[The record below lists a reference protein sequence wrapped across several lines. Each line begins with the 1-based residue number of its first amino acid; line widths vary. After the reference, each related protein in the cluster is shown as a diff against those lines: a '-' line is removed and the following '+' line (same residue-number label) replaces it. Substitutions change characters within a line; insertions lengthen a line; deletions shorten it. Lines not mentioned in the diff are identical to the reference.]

1 MTKILVIEDEEA
13 VRENIMEALEDIGG
27 FEVVGAANGRLGL
40 EAARTHLPDLILCD
54 VMMPQLNGFSVL
66 VELQKD
72 RGMARIPFIFLTA
85 RAEREA
91 MRQGMTLGADDYI
104 TKPFEPVELVT
115 AVNTRLAKQ
124 ATLATAYERQLEEL
138 RHNIVMAIP
147 HELRTPLAGIIGGAE
162 ILQMAGESIESE
174 ELIEMTGMIIESGR
188 RLEHLIENY
197 IVYAQIELLG
207 SDSQKVQQLRQSETV
222 NPDQVIRAVVLEK
235 AQAVNRTVTLQ
246 LHAADVV
253 LPMAN
258 DNLQKVAAELT
269 DNAFKFSPPNTPVT
283 ITTGVEY
290 STFRLSIVNEGRG
303 MTTEQINSVGAYM
316 QFGRRLYEQQG
327 SGLGLIIS
335 KRLVEL
341 HGRQL
346 NVESVPQETTYIS
359 ISLPL

>member
-13 VRENIMEALEDIGG
+13 VRENIMEALADIGG
-27 FEVVGAANGRLGL
+27 FAVAGAANGRLGL
-40 EAARTHLPDLILCD
+40 EAARAYLPDLILCD
-54 VMMPQLNGFSVL
+54 VMMPQLNGFGVL

-115 AVNTRLAKQ
+115 AINTRLAKQ
-124 ATLATAYERQLEEL
+124 AALTAAYEQQLEEL

-162 ILQMAGESIESE
+162 ILQMAGESIGPE
-174 ELIEMTGMIIESGR
+174 ELMEMTGMIIQSGR

-207 SDSQKVQQLRQSETV
+207 SDPQKVQQLRQSETV
-222 NPDQVIRAVVLEK
+222 NPDQVIRAVALEK
-235 AQAVNRTVTLQ
+235 AQTVNRMVTLQ
-246 LHAADVV
+246 LQASDVV

-258 DNLQKVAAELT
+258 DNLQKIAAELI
-269 DNAFKFSPPNTPVT
+269 DNAFKFSPPDTTVAV
-283 ITTGVEY
+283 TTGVERGM
-290 STFRLSIVNEGRG
+290 FRLTITDEGRG
-303 MTTEQINSVGAYM
+303 MTDEQIDSVGAYM
-316 QFGRRLYEQQG
+316 QFGRKLYEQQG

-341 HGRQL
+341 HGGQL
-346 NVESVPQETTYIS
+346 SIESVPQETTRVS